1 MYLVFVYMN
10 ECLCVCVTFFV
21 LHRVSDF
28 AILPNLVCKVN
39 EYVQVYVCGVCY
51 ITTAVCTYSVFVY
64 R

>member
-39 EYVQVYVCGVCY
+39 EYVQVYVWCVLYNYSRVYVLSVC
-51 ITTAVCTYSVFVY
+51 V
-64 R
+64 